1 MPPVGLGLCGK
12 VSMLL
17 PYVLREDTMLHLKA
31 NTGNPEPP
39 RGLSSHP
46 HMEHPQI
53 IPISFS
59 SVHLAHSQGLGC
71 SPHEAMLELLAM
83 V

>member
-1 MPPVGLGLCGK
+1 MPLEGMGLCGK
-12 VSMLL
+12 LSMLL
-17 PYVLREDTMLHLKA
+17 LCVLREGAMLHCKA
-31 NTGNPEPP
+31 NTRNPEPP
-39 RGLSSHP
+39 RDLSSHP